1 MQVRKKYFNSLDHS
15 FLKKKSIFFFSGF
28 KSRYF
33 HDKNTKFFDGFVI
46 LIEFPQISLMRTF
59 FNSQGAVHK

>member
-15 FLKKKSIFFFSGF
+15 FLKKINLFFSGF
-28 KSRYF
+28 RSRYF
-33 HDKNTKFFDGFVI
+33 HNKNTKFFDGFVI